1 MDLDVEIPMRG
12 PKPGELAPDFALE
25 GVPAPPGGGSY
36 RLADQRG
43 KVVVLAFYPGDF
55 TPVCTRQLV
64 DYEQQR
70 LRLHATGAVLWGIST
85 DKLEKHERMAKAYAL
100 SIPLLSDPKASVAT
114 LYGLRSLMGTAR
126 RALFIVDPGGVI
138 RYRRD
143 EPLSL
148 TYRSVDDIM
157 AALRSTNLIA
167 TEPQT
172 PASP

>member
-1 MDLDVEIPMRG
+1 MELDVEMPMRG
-12 PKPGELAPDFALE
+12 PEPGDTAPDFTLE
-25 GVPAPPGGGSY
+25 GIPTPPGSAY

-70 LRLHATGAVLWGIST
+70 LRLQATFAVLWGIST
-85 DKLEKHERMAKAYAL
+85 DKLEKHERMAKSYAL
-100 SIPLLSDPKASVAT
+100 SIPLLADPKAGVAS
-114 LYGLRSLMGTAR
+114 LYGVRSLMGTAR
-126 RALFIVDPGGVI
+126 RALFIIDREGVI

-143 EPLSL
+143 ELLSL

-157 AALRSTNLIA
+157 DALRSTNLLA
-167 TEPQT
+167 TEPA
-172 PASP
+172 AST